1 MDMTRVNKLIFGTLI
16 ICLSCFVFNCSHPHT
31 NKSKCSGIRDTLLHK
46 FVYKIVDS
54 APQPVGGMKTIFK
67 LISKNFKYP
76 PGDADY
82 TGWVIVA
89 FVIEPN
95 GSIDGQRTIYDP
107 SGNDHLFSK
116 QLLGILSTVKWK
128 PGYCS
133 GEAVPVLYTFSL
145 NIDIQE

>member
-1 MDMTRVNKLIFGTLI
+1 MTTIDKFTICVII

-31 NKSKCSGIRDTLLHK
+31 NKSKCPGIQDTLLHK
-46 FVYKIVDS
+46 FVYKTVDS

-76 PGDADY
+76 GDADY
-82 TGWVIVA
+82 TGRVIVA

-107 SGNDHLFSK
+107 SGNNHLFSK
-116 QLLGILSTVKWK
+116 QLLDILSTVKWK

-133 GEAVPVLYTFSL
+133 GESVPVLYAFPL